1 MNALIGIYKQSIEKW
16 ERILLDISHKADLY
30 YIHADIFSPCS
41 FCNTYKEC
49 GFCEIAKD
57 ICNAGGGGGLFGS
70 LRDSNKSRNRRKY
83 KKITKQILK
92 RLNEE
97 LKKLQKE

>member
-49 GFCEIAKD
+49 GFCEIVKD
-57 ICNAGGGGGLFGS
+57 ICGEAGSNGLVGS
-70 LRDSNKSRNRRKY
+70 LWETYNRQEY
-83 KKITKQILK
+83 KKVAKKVIK

>member
-30 YIHADIFSPCS
+30 YIYNDIFSPCS
-41 FCNTYKEC
+41 FCKFYRDC
-49 GFCEIAKD
+49 GSCELPKD
-57 ICNAGGGGGLFGS
+57 ICGEAGCNGLVGS
-70 LRDSNKSRNRRKY
+70 LWETYNRQEY
-83 KKITKQILK
+83 KKVAKKVIK